1 MKRNLWALV
10 VLACLSATGTAAAAD
25 RWVHVKVID
34 NGEDGEK
41 VRINIPLSLA
51 EKILPTINAD
61 RLRDGK
67 IKVNELTTD
76 RVDLRALLEAV
87 RSAQDNEFVTVDS
100 RHESVRVAKQG
111 GFMLI
116 KVEEKNEPGGKAS
129 HGTGRKHGSAVD
141 IKIPFPVVEALLS
154 GDKDEINV
162 LAGIR
167 ALGNYQDIDLVSV
180 NDADSTVRIWV
191 DSRNV
196 AD

>member
-10 VLACLSATGTAAAAD
+10 VLACLSATGLAAAAD
-25 RWVHVKVID
+25 RWVHVKVIEH
-34 NGEDGEK
+34 GEDGER
-41 VRINIPLSLA
+41 VRVNIPLSLA
-51 EKILPTINAD
+51 EKVLPAIKAD
-61 RLRDGK
+61 KLRDGK
-67 IKVNELTTD
+67 IKVDELTTD

-100 RHESVRVAKQG
+100 RHESVRVAKQS

-116 KVEEKNEPGGKAS
+116 KVEEKDEPRGKTS
-129 HGTGRKHGSAVD
+129 QETGRKHASNVD

-154 GDKDEINV
+154 GDKGEINV

-167 ALGNYQDIDLVSV
+167 ALDNYQNIDLVNV
-180 NDADSTVRIWV
+180 NDEDSTVRIWV